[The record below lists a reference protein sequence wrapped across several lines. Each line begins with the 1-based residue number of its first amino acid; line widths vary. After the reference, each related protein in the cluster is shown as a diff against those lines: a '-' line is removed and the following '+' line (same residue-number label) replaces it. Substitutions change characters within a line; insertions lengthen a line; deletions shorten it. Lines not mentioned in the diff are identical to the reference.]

1 MLEQNINVEFLLL
14 EFIIIRK
21 LRSYLFT
28 KFDDH
33 K

>member
-21 LRSYLFT
+21 LGGYLFT